1 MPIALEE
8 TCTCPHCN
16 ETFPLAQALAQ
27 EAIERLQANFTAEG
41 NETIQAQLEAAKA
54 EGAEQAKQE
63 ARRAANEAV
72 QENVVNQEEKIAGLE
87 ATVLQMQTAA
97 AAAQATQEQ
106 QTQNAITQAQQ
117 QWQEHS

>member
-41 NETIQAQLEAAKA
+41 M
-54 EGAEQAKQE
+54 KQF
-63 ARRAANEAV
+63 RR
-72 QENVVNQEEKIAGLE
+72 
-87 ATVLQMQTAA
+87 
-97 AAAQATQEQ
+97 
-106 QTQNAITQAQQ
+106 
-117 QWQEHS
+117 

>member
-41 NETIQAQLEAAKA
+41 NA
-54 EGAEQAKQE
+54 EVQKQ
-63 ARRAANEAV
+63 V
-72 QENVVNQEEKIAGLE
+72 E
-87 ATVLQMQTAA
+87 ATR
-97 AAAQATQEQ
+97 Q
-106 QTQNAITQAQQ
+106 QGMAL
-117 QWQEHS
+117 